1 MSQKGDI
8 LYNGEKNMMT
18 SEDLIRV
25 QEDPKKRRLDN
36 LAKACANADSDE
48 MKSLWYDRLRKLA
61 EQYNMMD
68 YFRSLIH

>member
-36 LAKACANADSDE
+36 LAKACASADSDE
-48 MKSLWYDRLRKLA
+48 MKSLWYDKLKKLA

>member
-25 QEDPKKRRLDN
+25 QEDAKKRRLDN

-48 MKSLWYDRLRKLA
+48 MKSLWYDKLRKLA

>member
-36 LAKACANADSDE
+36 LAKACAHADSDE
-48 MKSLWYDRLRKLA
+48 MKSLWYDKLKKLA